1 MGVWQVCFVAA
12 HCLCLIRQWHNMTR
26 NNAGCQQ
33 LSSQK
38 KKDDTLVNTH
48 ALSIC
53 VRAWLSV
60 TTRTL
65 EGLPSEQMALS
76 NTSVWSIRRYSAQE
90 VWRHI
95 LRTRLQ
101 NSHQHARKYAF
112 TETHT
117 QTRAS
122 GSAACDPWLINFSP
136 HDRDATRRHRHRC
149 IIRQQH
155 THTRAHSNTNTR
167 TIVALI
173 KDYSLQRQRWMWLTS
188 CPFFAGETDTR
199 TYTQTWSPDFIP
211 AATACWMDVSL
222 WQRMYCCHCYSN
234 GWLKQQYGNQGR
246 QSLCLQIIRLSALHT
261 RQLVT
266 VRGLPSQIAHNA
278 RVRWFVRARVCR
290 RKTGRQWRGLANQCL
305 HNNLSLMRIYVCST
319 TFM

>member
-48 ALSIC
+48 ALGIC

-60 TTRTL
+60 TTCTL

-95 LRTRLQ
+95 LRTRPQ

-117 QTRAS
+117 RTRAS
-122 GSAACDPWLINFSP
+122 GSAVCDPWLINFSP
-136 HDRDATRRHRHRC
+136 HDRDATRRHHHRC

-155 THTRAHSNTNTR
+155 THMRAHSNTNTH

-199 TYTQTWSPDFIP
+199 AHIHKLALLTSSLQLQHAGWMSAYGSVCIVVIVILMTDWNNSMETKGDR
-211 AATACWMDVSL
+211 ACVF
-222 WQRMYCCHCYSN
+222 R
-234 GWLKQQYGNQGR
+234 
-246 QSLCLQIIRLSALHT
+246 
-261 RQLVT
+261 
-266 VRGLPSQIAHNA
+266 
-278 RVRWFVRARVCR
+278 
-290 RKTGRQWRGLANQCL
+290 
-305 HNNLSLMRIYVCST
+305 
-319 TFM
+319 